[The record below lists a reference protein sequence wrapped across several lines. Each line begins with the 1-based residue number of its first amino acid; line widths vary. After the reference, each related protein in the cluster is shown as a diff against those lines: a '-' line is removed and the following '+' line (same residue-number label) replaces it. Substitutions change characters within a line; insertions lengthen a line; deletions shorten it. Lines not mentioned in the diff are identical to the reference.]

1 MIHKKEMTS
10 TINTKII
17 LTKMMNFFAENIEEI
32 NKMKQDIP
40 NELSN
45 VRHTRIKERACK
57 KNAKI

>member
-1 MIHKKEMTS
+1 MTS
-10 TINTKII
+10 TMETKII
-17 LTKMMNFFAENIEEI
+17 STKMMNFLAENIEEI

-45 VRHTRIKERACK
+45 VRQTRIKERTCK

>member
-1 MIHKKEMTS
+1 MI
-10 TINTKII
+10 
-17 LTKMMNFFAENIEEI
+17 NFFAENIEEI

-45 VRHTRIKERACK
+45 VRHTRIKERVCK

>member
-1 MIHKKEMTS
+1 
-10 TINTKII
+10 
-17 LTKMMNFFAENIEEI
+17 MMNFLAENIEEI

-45 VRHTRIKERACK
+45 VRQTRIKERTFK